1 MTYCERLSITVT
13 AAHLDCPV
21 CERLAREAEE
31 TAHRLGRDSW
41 LSLDERD
48 GVKHY
53 ASYESEG
60 LHTPNQPGDPS

>member
-1 MTYCERLSITVT
+1 MRLSIIVT
-13 AAHLDCPV
+13 AAHHNCPV

-53 ASYESEG
+53 ARYESEG
-60 LHTPNQPGDPS
+60 LQSPAKSGDPS

>member
-1 MTYCERLSITVT
+1 MRLSTTVT
-13 AAHLDCPV
+13 AAHHNCPV

-31 TAHRLGRDSW
+31 TARRLGRDSW

-48 GVKHY
+48 GVEHY

-60 LHTPNQPGDPS
+60 LRFPAQSGGPES